1 MTRKRLT
8 SSWWPIATLVI
19 LAVVLASIALLWP
32 KEAPAALPEPTRV
45 PVPSAPATEPP
56 ATSEPIPE
64 VTLEPVQVGPSNILR
79 VNIATVGL
87 DVKVSGPTEP
97 RETEN
102 CKGGTVLCIDPPV
115 PDQAAWY
122 GTVPMTESEGSV
134 RLFGHT
140 SENDPAYAA
149 FNSLVAVIAGDL
161 IVVETETGIFTYR
174 AEAPSYVPYV
184 DVPNSELI
192 WGNAPDRLVLVTC
205 NNEKASGTVVEAWLV
220 DVTPR

>member
-1 MTRKRLT
+1 MARKRLT
-8 SSWWPIATLVI
+8 SWWPIAALVI
-19 LAVVLASIALLWP
+19 GALVLLSIAFWP

-45 PVPSAPATEPP
+45 PTPIETTIPTPEALPTPEPTP
-56 ATSEPIPE
+56 EPIH
-64 VTLEPVQVGPSNILR
+64 VAASNILR
-79 VNIATVGL
+79 VSIAAVGL

-122 GTVPMTESEGSV
+122 GTVPATESEGTV

-140 SENDPAYAA
+140 SDRNPAYAA
-149 FNSLVAVIAGDL
+149 FNSLVVVKAGDT
-161 IVVETETGIFTYR
+161 IVVETETGVFTYR
-174 AEAPSYVPYV
+174 AEAPAFVPYV

-192 WGNAPDRLVLVTC
+192 WGNDPDRLVLVTC
-205 NNEKASGTVVEAWLV
+205 NNEKSSGTVIEAWLV
-220 DVTPR
+220 EATPR